1 MPPFKFPLETALKLR
16 RHAEEEARK
25 KLAAKIAALDRR
37 EGEMLDL
44 RNQLTD
50 SVDTRKNALLDGVF
64 QPHLQM
70 VDMGW
75 MQVLKN
81 RMAVCHGQIQQANAV
96 VEQARAQLVEAR
108 RGVKI
113 LETLRERR
121 EKQWRQSENRR
132 SENIL
137 SDLAG
142 VNWLRQARE
151 EEARRSALEQR
162 IDLR

>member
-25 KLAAKIAALDRR
+25 KLAAKIAALDRK
-37 EGEMLDL
+37 ESEMLDL

-50 SVDTRKNALLDGVF
+50 SVESRKNVLLDGVF

-75 MQVLKN
+75 MHVLKN
-81 RMAVCHGQIQQANAV
+81 RMAVCHGQIQQASSAV
-96 VEQARAQLVEAR
+96 ESARAMVVEAR

-132 SENIL
+132 TENIL

-151 EEARRSALEQR
+151 EAQRRSAFEQG
-162 IDLR
+162 IDLS